1 MTKSK
6 GTKRIK
12 TLKSENDA
20 FLVELNLLISQN
32 DPNQREPR
40 E

>member
-1 MTKSK
+1 M
-6 GTKRIK
+6 
-12 TLKSENDA
+12 LKSENDA

-32 DPNQREPR
+32 DPSLREPN

>member
-1 MTKSK
+1 M
-6 GTKRIK
+6 
-12 TLKSENDA
+12 LKSEKDA